1 MVEAT
6 HDLPRAKHWWQLGTE
21 PGQTWLQGPSG
32 EEQVL
37 SNDIHALDEAGLLE
51 ATSYNYAYGNTYVIS
66 QRGRAYYS
74 DLKKREG
81 ESAERQVAE
90 VRSFVDSEAFRT
102 AYPVSYA
109 RWAEAEVLLW
119 SANSDREFTTIGHK
133 TREALQ
139 EFATEVVQRYKPPDV
154 DEDPAHVNRRLGA
167 TIAMYRENLG
177 EARSKHLEALGG
189 YSEATMALVQRQEHG
204 GQKEGH
210 QLRWTDARRVVFHAV
225 SVMFEFAQSLN
236 ECVNSAEP

>member
-1 MVEAT
+1 MRMVEAT
-6 HDLPRAKHWWQLGTE
+6 HGVPRAKHWWKLGTGSGE
-21 PGQTWLQGPSG
+21 TWLHGPSG

-37 SNDIHALDEAGLLE
+37 SNDIHALDQAGLLD

-66 QRGRAYYS
+66 PQGRAYYS
-74 DLKKREG
+74 EVKKRGG

-90 VRSFVDSEAFRT
+90 VRNFVDSEAFRA
-102 AYPVSYA
+102 AYPISYA
-109 RWAEAEVLLW
+109 RWAEAEALLW

-139 EFATEVVQRYKPPDV
+139 EFATEVVQRFKPPDV

-167 TIAMYRENLG
+167 AIAMCRENLG
-177 EARSKHLEALGG
+177 EARSQHLGD
-189 YSEATMALVQRQEHG
+189 YSEATMALVQRQAHG

-210 QLRWTDARRVVFHAV
+210 QLRWTDARRVVFHTV
-225 SVMFEFAQSLN
+225 SVMFEFAQSLK
-236 ECVNSAEP
+236 ECVNSLEA